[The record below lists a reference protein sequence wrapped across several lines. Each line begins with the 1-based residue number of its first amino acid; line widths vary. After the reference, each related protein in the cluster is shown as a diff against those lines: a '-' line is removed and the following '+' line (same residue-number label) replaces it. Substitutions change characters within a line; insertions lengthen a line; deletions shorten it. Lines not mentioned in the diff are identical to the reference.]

1 MYNLNLN
8 FKIVG
13 KFCAFIFM
21 SLLLTLNTFS
31 QESQIIT
38 LRVVL
43 QEGEL
48 SEEEIA
54 LFEVSNPDI
63 HIEYINAAEFSY
75 DIAFLLEQLP
85 DVIRVQASDI
95 PTLVREGSLLDIT
108 SYMDDESLISV
119 DDLTSAANYYKVDGR
134 YYGLP
139 KDWSPDFSLY
149 VYTPAFTEMGIAIPD
164 VTTPLTYEELF
175 ELAASLT
182 KKDGD
187 TVTQYGFY
195 TYFLD
200 STINSILLQRG
211 LSMFNED
218 FSAVQLTN
226 HPEVLEVIRAF
237 YDMALNGTMYPYP
250 MDGASWKDWVISGKI
265 AILQYGYWFGGSLSP
280 EMPIYDNLSILPA
293 PTWDTSL
300 PRLNTTIGP
309 VGISILSTSQHSEEA
324 YRFFEWY
331 IAGDAGQARAKN
343 GWGVPVLRSLLPL
356 LPQESAF
363 DQQRFAVLTD
373 ELRYSDWVLPIYP
386 YNSIRTT
393 FNDSWTQNIQLAMA
407 DEIDFDVFVSNLE
420 DSINLAIL
428 SEQLDQ

>member
-1 MYNLNLN
+1 
-8 FKIVG
+8 
-13 KFCAFIFM
+13 M
-21 SLLLTLNTFS
+21 SLLLSINTLS
-31 QESQIIT
+31 QDSGVVT
-38 LRVVL
+38 LRIVL
-43 QEGEL
+43 LEGEL
-48 SEEEIA
+48 VEEEIA
-54 LFEVSNPDI
+54 LFEAANPDI
-63 HIEYINAAEFSY
+63 RIEHIDAREFSY
-75 DIAFLLEQLP
+75 DMAFLLEQLP

-95 PTLVREGSLLDIT
+95 PMLVRDGKILDIT
-108 SYMDDESLISV
+108 SYMGGESLISL

-164 VTTPLTYEELF
+164 TTTPLTYEELF

-200 STINSILLQRG
+200 SAINSILLQRG

-250 MDGASWKDWVISGKI
+250 MDGDGWGDWSISGKI

-280 EMPIYDNLSILPA
+280 EMPIYDNLIILPA

-309 VGISILSTSQHSEEA
+309 IGISILSTSQHPEEA

-331 IAGDAGQARAKN
+331 IAGDAGQSRAKS
-343 GWGVPVLRSLLPL
+343 GWGVPALQSLLPL

-363 DQQRFAVLTD
+363 DQQRFSVLTD

-386 YNSIRTT
+386 YNSIRST

-407 DEIDFDVFVSNLE
+407 GEIDFDVFVSSLE

-428 SEQLDQ
+428 SEQIDQ